1 MYVNAEA
8 RLKSWFE
15 RLWQPESEG
24 YSCTRAFRGRHYN
37 WDSKHVTRFSVY
49 ARGSFPRSGSQTRTA
64 SEFSNYPGSSRVC
77 SMLHLKN
84 AWGSLWWDIWRCTFF
99 EASGVG
105 FMTEWDW
112 DRCVFDLRRCWLS
125 EDWCRRSSGAVK
137 RTDGVS
143 FPEVC
148 IPSMVLFPL
157 LVFPPFLLSLSLSQ
171 ISSLDRWHIG
181 LVLVVSI

>member
-15 RLWQPESEG
+15 RLWQLESEG

-99 EASGVG
+99 EASGG
-105 FMTEWDW
+105 WIHDW
-112 DRCVFDLRRCWLS
+112 MRLGQMCVWFEEMFVVWRLVQKELRCCKKD
-125 EDWCRRSSGAVK
+125 RRSEFPWGMYPLVCTVPITGLPS
-137 RTDGVS
+137 VS
-143 FPEVC
+143 A
-148 IPSMVLFPL
+148 
-157 LVFPPFLLSLSLSQ
+157 LSLSQ
-171 ISSLDRWHIG
+171 ISYLDRWHIG